1 VAGEVETIL
10 EEINFKLT
18 STIYID
24 NANQEC
30 EWMKEKKAELQ
41 YYQET
46 FLKKEEE
53 YKNIIQTY
61 D

>member
-1 VAGEVETIL
+1 
-10 EEINFKLT
+10 
-18 STIYID
+18 
-24 NANQEC
+24 
-30 EWMKEKKAELQ
+30 MKEKKAELQ